1 MRNILEM
8 QRALQWLL
16 RFSLLTACF
25 AARAE
30 MYAWRDGASMKVSN
44 NPPGWYHVDRP
55 VRGPRVVVT
64 QGKRVIDDTG
74 LPVEERRRLRPP
86 SKPQSPP
93 PVRRYLLPN
102 Y

>member
-1 MRNILEM
+1 M
-8 QRALQWLL
+8 QRLLL
-16 RFSLLTACF
+16 RLLSFCLLALSVS
-25 AARAE
+25 ARAE
-30 MYAWRDGASMKVSN
+30 IYSWRDGASMKVSN
-44 NPPGWYHVDRP
+44 NPPGWYRIDRP

-74 LPVEERRRLRPP
+74 LPMEERRSLRP
-86 SKPQSPP
+86 SAKPQSPP